1 MNIQELKN
9 ELLPV
14 EEVVTL
20 IQMGKYLLVAGDEHL
35 LEKLPNGNWIGG
47 TIPYFMASQ
56 GALST
61 KEKIFVT
68 ILPEFFINPKIVLYG
83 NSDVENVYKNAPENG
98 LTYIIIPATSDIHL
112 SFALNGPQYQDFGMT
127 PLIGWVSGI
136 HLDDLDKESAKVFF
150 GPTGEKL
157 EDRAVAIHATLPSSK
172 YAEINI
178 VNIFEQGNGDKIEFL
193 EDGFSASEALIN
205 GVKRNFL
212 EYIKESN
219 HDIRFPL
226 VANYQGAM
234 INISYQSLDEEN
246 KRVTFYG
253 PVFKGMEYRNAEEI
267 KDYVSEFSKQMPTED
282 LENISFSCNCVVNYV
297 HSKLEGK
304 ATKGVTGPITF
315 GEIAYQLLN
324 QTLAYVTIN
333 DYSEEELSEIT

>member
-1 MNIQELKN
+1 MNIQQIKN
-9 ELLPV
+9 ELLSF

-20 IQMGKYLLVAGDEHL
+20 IQSGRHLLIAGDEHL

-68 ILPEFFINPKIVLYG
+68 ILPEFFVDPRIVLYS
-83 NSDVENVYKNAPENG
+83 NSEIENVYKNAPENG
-98 LTYIIIPATSDIHL
+98 ITYIIIPATSDIHL
-112 SFALNGPQYQDFGMT
+112 SFALNSPQYEEFGMT

-136 HLDDLDKESAKVFF
+136 HLDDLGKDSAKVFY
-150 GPTGEKL
+150 GPTAEKI
-157 EDRAVAIHATLPSSK
+157 ENKAVVIHAGLPESK

-178 VNIFEQGNGDKIEFL
+178 INIFEQGNGDRIEFL
-193 EDGFSASEALIN
+193 EDGFSATDALIN
-205 GVKRNFL
+205 GVKRNFFD
-212 EYIKESN
+212 YIKESQ

-226 VANYQGAM
+226 VANYQGVM
-234 INISYQSLDEEN
+234 INISYQNLDEEH
-246 KRVTFYG
+246 KIVTFYG
-253 PVFKGMEYRNAEEI
+253 PVFKDMEYKNSEEI
-267 KDYVSEFSKQMPTED
+267 KDYVSEFSKQIPTED

-333 DYSEEELSEIT
+333 DYPEVELTKLT